1 MASYSVTMP
10 TATSDI
16 QERTLAALTR
26 LLKVELRLHIYT
38 KKSEEYPGG
47 SWSSLTI
54 VEQDFLVGAEREW
67 SEILGILGDP
77 AYRTE
82 VVNRFL
88 GPACDAARESVIR
101 KLRDV
106 IPEVDLI
113 VQSFR
118 PGVRVE

>member
-38 KKSEEYPGG
+38 KKSEEDPGG
-47 SWSSLTI
+47 AWGSLTR

-88 GPACDAARESVIR
+88 GPACDSARESVIR